1 MEAPPS
7 RQMAVDAVRA
17 RRASHGDN
25 SKAEGESAILWDEEV
40 EMDDC
45 LQVIMRRRSIRRFTG
60 EPVPKEKIITALKA
74 AMAAP
79 SGMNRQPWSF
89 LVVTKKET
97 IAELCRAHSHA
108 GFGVDAGAVILP
120 FGVKEGQKWFD
131 QDMAAATENLLI
143 ALANLGLG
151 ATWCG
156 MDEDRQHGIRPLVG
170 LPDDQFVFALI
181 PVGIPAE
188 EKPARTQYDENRVHW
203 NEYRAKP

>member
-1 MEAPPS
+1 
-7 RQMAVDAVRA
+7 
-17 RRASHGDN
+17 
-25 SKAEGESAILWDEEV
+25 
-40 EMDDC
+40 MDDC
-45 LQVIMRRRSIRRFTG
+45 LQVIMRRRSIRKFTG
-60 EPVPKEKIITALKA
+60 EPVPKEKIVTALKA

-108 GFGVDAGAVILP
+108 GFGVDAGAAVLP
-120 FGVKEGQKWFD
+120 FGSKEGQKWFD

-181 PVGIPAE
+181 PVGMPAE
-188 EKPARTQYDENRVHW
+188 EKPPRTQYDESRVHW
-203 NEYRAKP
+203 NAYRARP

>member
-1 MEAPPS
+1 
-7 RQMAVDAVRA
+7 
-17 RRASHGDN
+17 
-25 SKAEGESAILWDEEV
+25 
-40 EMDDC
+40 MDDC
-45 LQVIMRRRSIRRFTG
+45 LQVIMRRRSIRKFTG

-203 NEYRAKP
+203 NEYRARP